1 MKSSIQQGQSME
13 MGLVQETSKSDHKK
27 SSTMQETSINYAE
40 FEKNYSRELLLM
52 DCLDWI
58 KDRPYDAKEILDHLE
73 FCSNNKKI
81 SEEPPQMDQIL

>member
-1 MKSSIQQGQSME
+1 MTSSK
-13 MGLVQETSKSDHKK
+13 QETSNSKRI
-27 SSTMQETSINYAE
+27 SSTMQETSINYEE

-73 FCSNNKKI
+73 FCSNNEKTC
-81 SEEPPQMDQIL
+81 EEPPQMDQIL

>member
-1 MKSSIQQGQSME
+1 MKSLKQQDQSTEME
-13 MGLVQETSKSDHKK
+13 SVEETSSSKHQI

-73 FCSNNKKI
+73 FCSNNEKTY
-81 SEEPPQMDQIL
+81 EEPPQMDQIL

>member
-1 MKSSIQQGQSME
+1 MKSLKQQDQSTEME
-13 MGLVQETSKSDHKK
+13 SVEETSSSNHQIF
-27 SSTMQETSINYAE
+27 STMQETSINYAE

-73 FCSNNKKI
+73 FCSNNEKTC
-81 SEEPPQMDQIL
+81 EEPPQMDQIL